1 MLEAVS
7 GWLECEVDRQL
18 ETGDHVLVTA
28 RVVGAGVVG
37 SGATLTLAETGWRY
51 SG

>member
-1 MLEAVS
+1 MAQAAT
-7 GWLECEVDRQL
+7 GWMECTVESQV

-28 RVVGAGVVG
+28 RVQDAAVTG
-37 SGATLTLAETGWRY
+37 SGPTLTLAETGWRY